1 MSLRGT
7 LLAFMA
13 STSLVAAGVI
23 PASYHVS
30 KSHATASDA
39 ASTSGV
45 EYYVDKVV
53 DYLALSASTSASP
66 TGYPASAVPAV
77 YSAPTQVAEY
87 LTSSASSASSVS
99 LSTASDHATTSSDE
113 HSTSTAPTETTGYLA
128 AALHE
133 WAATAPRPTLNF
145 LSGADM
151 DPDDID
157 GQAGVGLGGNELG
170 WGEPSKRDEMTVDYI
185 IPSTKDEVE
194 DLLIFSMTPADPEQ
208 LARHGWL
215 EDTLGAKSDEQDHAT
230 RDVKDEEIMDLFSA
244 VTGKFL
250 HHVAEE
256 HNEHAEPADRHDK
269 RREIPVE
276 HVDAEEPAAPNHD
289 WLLVDPV
296 VEDVVSE
303 EPASPDHP
311 WLVIDPVRKD
321 NVTKDAAPEPVKP
334 APKQGVSQIM
344 SNVLAA
350 VAKAPEMF
358 GSVKNMPG
366 PVIAAIDQPATTTL
380 PLSNQARAERIIP
393 TMMPDQPGEVEASVA
408 DNTAPAG
415 YRNLLPFPVGLPFSL
430 QEIEENSVPSS
441 TPVAKRDGSSGSP
454 LCAADDELCRS
465 AQGDPAQIDI
475 VTEGHDQPDTRDHP
489 VRCGTGPPPPDLTHV
504 VTWAEINEDLDAIHN
519 DDVTPNAGGLM

>member
-13 STSLVAAGVI
+13 FTSLVAAGVI
-23 PASYHVS
+23 PASYYVS

-66 TGYPASAVPAV
+66 TGYPASAVSAV

-87 LTSSASSASSVS
+87 LTSSASSVS

-113 HSTSTAPTETTGYLA
+113 HSTPTAPTEMAGYLA

-133 WAATAPRPTLNF
+133 WAATAPRPTFTF
-145 LSGADM
+145 LSADDM
-151 DPDDID
+151 DPDVMN
-157 GQAGVGLGGNELG
+157 AGVGNGGNELG
-170 WGEPSKRDEMTVDYI
+170 WGEPSKRDEMTVDSGA
-185 IPSTKDEVE
+185 STKDSGE
-194 DLLIFSMTPADPEQ
+194 DI
-208 LARHGWL
+208 
-215 EDTLGAKSDEQDHAT
+215 LGAKSDEEGHAT
-230 RDVKDEEIMDLFSA
+230 RDVKDEEIMDPFSA

-256 HNEHAEPADRHDK
+256 HNEHAGPADRHDK
-269 RREIPVE
+269 RQEIPVE
-276 HVDAEEPAAPNHD
+276 HVDAEEPAASNHD

-311 WLVIDPVRKD
+311 WLVIDPVLPD
-321 NVTKDAAPEPVKP
+321 NVTEDAAPKPVKP

-350 VAKAPEMF
+350 VAKAPEML
-358 GSVKNMPG
+358 GNIKNMPG
-366 PVIAAIDQPATTTL
+366 PVIAAIDQPATTAAL
-380 PLSNQARAERIIP
+380 PLSNEARAEPIIP
-393 TMMPDQPGEVEASVA
+393 TMMPDQPGEVETPVA
-408 DNTAPAG
+408 VNTAPAEH
-415 YRNLLPFPVGLPFSL
+415 RNLLPFPFGLPFSL
-430 QEIEENSVPSS
+430 QEIEENSVRSS

-465 AQGDPAQIDI
+465 AQGDPARIDI
-475 VTEGHDQPDTRDHP
+475 VTEGHDQSDTGDHP
-489 VRCGTGPPPPDLTHV
+489 VRCGTVPPIPELETKRDVSSGSPLCAV
-504 VTWAEINEDLDAIHN
+504 
-519 DDVTPNAGGLM
+519 DDELCRSAQVDTVIEGHFF